1 MKFHR
6 IHLRALLAV
15 LATFSSVFGI
25 GFGAIV
31 FPEPYLSQTPT
42 APARA
47 IASETPSQRDTADQL
62 LKQGEAQ
69 LDRQEFPAA
78 VESYRQALQIYQ
90 ELRESA
96 DAGLAVRG
104 LAKAYLLQGNYKNA
118 IALFRQMVEQTR
130 QSNFGKEPA
139 LTNLGLALY
148 RSGQLSEAE
157 QVLKEAIA
165 GWESLRATQ
174 DDELNKITLLEQ
186 QAYTYRLL
194 QKVLVQQN
202 KTDEALLVA
211 EQSRARSLVEQLVQ
225 NSGSQSNSSP
235 TLEQIK
241 QNARATNS
249 TLVEYSI
256 VGSEVQ
262 VLGWEPTDE
271 TDLYIWVV
279 KPDGVVSFH
288 QVDLRQLPNQSLT
301 KLVYKT
307 RQHGIGVRG
316 RGLGIVEREDNRTNQ
331 GSSKQELQQL
341 YQLLIQPIADL
352 LPKDAN
358 ARVTFIPQGSLFLV
372 PFAAL
377 QNPSGKYLI
386 EQHTLLSAPSI
397 QVLALTQ
404 QQRKKIGTG
413 EGTGNSASSPG
424 SFLVVGNPT
433 MPSLPAQG
441 NGTPQPL
448 NSLPDAEREALSI
461 AALLNTQ
468 ALTGNQATKAK
479 IVRVMPQQR
488 IIHLATHGLLD
499 LDANL
504 NELGDP
510 LNENAPTARES
521 NVIVTPGAVIVGSN
535 VFVGNGAAETALAN
549 EKVVR
554 VSMPGAIA
562 LAPSGGDNGFLTA
575 KEILGLKLNNTEL
588 VVLSACDTGRGRITG
603 EGVVGLSRAFIAAG
617 VPSVIVSLWSI
628 PDAPTASLMT
638 EFYRQLQ
645 QKPDKA
651 QALRQAMLTTQKQ
664 FPDPKDWAA
673 FILIGEP

>member
-1 MKFHR
+1 MKSQR
-6 IHLRALLAV
+6 MHLTSLLAV
-15 LATFSSVFGI
+15 IATLTSVFGTHVA
-25 GFGAIV
+25 AIA
-31 FPEPYLSQTPT
+31 FPEFHLSQTST
-42 APARA
+42 APTRA
-47 IASETPSQRDTADQL
+47 IASESKSQRDTADQL

-90 ELRESA
+90 ELGESV

-104 LAKAYLLQGNYKNA
+104 LAKAYLLQGNYKEA

-165 GWESLRATQ
+165 GWESLRSTQ

-194 QKVLVQQN
+194 QKVLVQQK
-202 KTDEALLVA
+202 KTNEALLVA

-225 NSGSQSNSSP
+225 NSISQSNP
-235 TLEQIK
+235 PLTLEQIK
-241 QNARATNS
+241 QNAKATNS
-249 TLVEYSI
+249 TLIEYSI
-256 VGSEVQ
+256 VGSEVK
-262 VLGWEPTDE
+262 VLGWEPSDE

-279 KPDGVVSFH
+279 KPDGMVSFR

-307 RQHGIGVRG
+307 RQEGIGVRG
-316 RGLGIVEREDNRTNQ
+316 RGLGVVEREDSRTNQ
-331 GSSKQELQQL
+331 GSSQQELQQL
-341 YQLLIQPIADL
+341 YQLLIQPITAL

-358 ARVTFIPQGSLFLV
+358 ARVTFIPQGALFLV

-377 QNPSGKYLI
+377 PNSSGKYLI

-404 QQRKKIGTG
+404 QQRKRI
-413 EGTGNSASSPG
+413 GTGNSASSPNP
-424 SFLVVGNPT
+424 FLVVGNPT

-441 NGTPQPL
+441 SDSPQLL
-448 NSLPDAEREALSI
+448 NSLPGAEREALSV
-461 AALLNTQ
+461 ASLLNTQ
-468 ALTGNQATKAK
+468 ALTGNQATKAE
-479 IVRVMPQQR
+479 IVRLMPQER

-510 LNENAPTARES
+510 LNENAQTARES
-521 NVIVTPGAVIVGSN
+521 NVIVTPGSVIVGSN
-535 VFVGNGAAETALAN
+535 VFVGNVAAETALAN

-562 LAPSGGDNGFLTA
+562 LAPSGSDNGFLTA

-638 EFYRQLQ
+638 EFYRQLK

-651 QALRQAMLTTQKQ
+651 QALRQAMLIIKKQ
-664 FPDPKDWAA
+664 FPDPKDWGA